1 SALGAGSHPI
11 TVVYSGDGSYLAST
25 SAVLSQTVNRASSAL
40 TIISSRNP
48 IIAGLAVT
56 FTASLT
62 HTPASATGS
71 IQFLDAATVLGTV
84 AMSGGQAKLSIAMLS
99 AGTHT
104 VIAGYS
110 GDALYAPALWASE
123 TVTVAQVKPTVTV
136 GASPDPA
143 QVGQTVTLTATISGT
158 TATGT

>member
-1 SALGAGSHPI
+1 VFLGS
-11 TVVYSGDGSYLAST
+11 
-25 SAVLSQTVNRASSAL
+25 
-40 TIISSRNP
+40 
-48 IIAGLAVT
+48 
-56 FTASLT
+56 
-62 HTPASATGS
+62 
-71 IQFLDAATVLGTV
+71 V
-84 AMSGGQAKLSIAMLS
+84 AMSGGQATLSIATLS

-158 TATGT
+158 TATGTVTFKDGAQALGTATVSNGVAVFSTSSLAAGNHSIRAVYSGDIDYFSATSDEDILKVK